1 MSLTRTIT
9 EWLLSRVQPDL
20 IELGTRWFRLLR
32 GTWKDGTWQIR
43 TAAVVPA
50 PRGIIFTSYLPT
62 CIFSEGSIVASIK
75 ALYGGDVPRET
86 YATLVLPDQAFHI
99 GTLNLSTVII
109 KANPIAALERE
120 VQNTAPMPLREY
132 ILRFEIGMQ
141 HGNRSLVPFCALA
154 KPVITELEQLFQSV
168 GIQLISIQPSFIGVT
183 ALWKHIDI
191 NTSPNPLALMHLG
204 NEATTIGI
212 AGTAGLKRIQLIN
225 VGVKDAVNSLSK
237 LSDMT
242 EEDAENSIMNSLI
255 LLDDP
260 TQDAQAEI
268 PAYKALESTFSTWL
282 HKLYGILQLHAAEVP
297 ADTTYRQ
304 IVISGGGA
312 AWRNFDRLV
321 ADNLG
326 LSVTRFESS
335 LANRLTPSFAGIE
348 VQGGPQGFIPLLG
361 HMMLQPWLL
370 DRHDRTAAT

>member
-1 MSLTRTIT
+1 VSLTRTIT

-32 GTWKDGTWQIR
+32 GTWEDGTWKIK
-43 TAAVVPA
+43 TAAAVPA
-50 PRGIIFTSYLPT
+50 PRGIIFTSYLTT
-62 CIFSEGSIVASIK
+62 CLFSEASIVTAIK
-75 ALYGGDVPRET
+75 SLYDGIVPRET
-86 YATLVLPDQAFHI
+86 YATLILPDQAFHI

-132 ILRFEIGMQ
+132 FLRFEVGMQ
-141 HGNRSLVPFCALA
+141 HGNRSLIPFCALS
-154 KPVITELEQLFQSV
+154 KGVIAELEQLFQGI
-168 GIQLISIQPSFIGVT
+168 GIQLMSIQPSFIGTT
-183 ALWKHIDI
+183 ALWKQIDQ
-191 NTSPNPLALMHLG
+191 NPSPNPLALMHLG

-212 AGTAGLKRIQLIN
+212 AGSAGLKRIQLIN
-225 VGVKDAVNSLSK
+225 VGVKDAVNALSK
-237 LSDMT
+237 YSEMT
-242 EEDAENSIMNSLI
+242 PDDAEAAIMKELI

-260 TQDAQAEI
+260 TQEAQTEI

-304 IVISGGGA
+304 IVLSGGGA
-312 AWRNFDRLV
+312 LWRNFDRLV

-326 LSVTRFESS
+326 LSVTRFESVLGS
-335 LANRLTPSFAGIE
+335 RLTSAFAGID
-348 VQGGPQGFIPLLG
+348 VRGGAQGFIPLLG
-361 HMMLQPWLL
+361 HLMLQPWKL
-370 DRHDRTAAT
+370 DRLDRMAAT